1 MSTQRQTCSVF
12 MVGQPKSDKTTAP
25 PLSVVIAR
33 WCVRQRQAVPVPQS
47 PSPCPQLT
55 ADAVS
60 LFDCLS
66 VNWIKQKFPSCRIS
80 IAFQVWDP
88 NLASEAAQWTKNCIY
103 EFQYGSHG
111 ENMYYFET
119 KLPDN
124 VLIERAID
132 AWYSERY
139 SWRMS
144 GDCAEACSYTQVSRA
159 FYLRSTP

>member
-1 MSTQRQTCSVF
+1 MFLWLVSQIVIKQR
-12 MVGQPKSDKTTAP
+12 
-25 PLSVVIAR
+25 PLRYPWWLPGGVSGNDR
-33 WCVRQRQAVPVPQS
+33 QS
-47 PSPCPQLT
+47 PSPKALLPVRTGQQLT

-159 FYLRSTP
+159 FYLRSTPWNK